1 MSKDVEK
8 KKNHRVGGIALG
20 ACLGALLFVGIQMH
34 SMNHEKQS
42 VIAQNDTFFKM
53 DDLSAEAAEESNL
66 LEDVASWTQDGI
78 TSIKNSEADDVAE
91 VDQQDED
98 TVIEGESATGV
109 LEAESEIIEEP
120 EIETEQVQESE
131 EEAVEEKT
139 ASGQANY
146 MVLGNQNLNVRQQ
159 PSLNG
164 AKVGTIAPGSKVVV
178 DEQVND
184 WCHITGEVEGYVVA
198 CALQKIN

>member
-20 ACLGALLFVGIQMH
+20 ACLGALLFVGIQMY
-34 SMNHEKQS
+34 SMNQEKQS

-53 DDLSAEAAEESNL
+53 DDLSAETAEESNL

-78 TSIKNSEADDVAE
+78 TSIKNSEANDVAE

-98 TVIEGESATGV
+98 TVIEGESATEV

-120 EIETEQVQESE
+120 ETETEQVQESE
-131 EEAVEEKT
+131 EETVEEKA

-178 DEQVND
+178 DGQVND